1 MTVGTVAQDRTV
13 KLPVPESVLGVEGA
27 EDGGGNA
34 ALFGELMAQLVGD
47 EAKDQGT
54 PDEAAID
61 ELIAQASPEAL
72 PAAATQPTSGPL
84 QELLANALSAIVQ
97 DVKADVQ
104 LTTSADTNRSADVLQ
119 LAQLIANSAQAQD
132 GASGVAVPD
141 SEGKDMKGI
150 DTVLETWAD
159 GPYAVAAPT
168 TGAKDKRPM
177 EMAVVNAETH
187 FAPVVAA
194 ETEASIEMKAPA
206 IALPA
211 DVKRDGG
218 TALPKS
224 EAQPAVVVAVAA
236 TKTDAGPQ
244 QGFGDGKPDTG
255 SRDKPQAPVEVQAV
269 STEHKTTSVAVDAGA
284 QPGQPLPA
292 VKQLANEIARSAAGL
307 QPTDLHAVDAK
318 PGLSKLKV
326 LHIQLQPE
334 SLGSL
339 TVRMSLRAD
348 VLELHIDA
356 ARAETAEFIQRDREV
371 LSSLL
376 RAVGYTADDAQI
388 RVTHA
393 DPSVTAA
400 MSANG
405 DSGLGSSS
413 QSGAQAGSQTP
424 GERSSGSQERD
435 GNGGRRGQYE
445 HGAGSDREAQS
456 RRANEATG
464 IYL

>member
-27 EDGGGNA
+27 EEGKGNA

-61 ELIAQASPEAL
+61 ELMAQASPEGL
-72 PAAATQPTSGPL
+72 PAVATPADSGPL
-84 QELLANALSAIVQ
+84 QALLANALSTIVQ

-104 LTTSADTNRSADVLQ
+104 LTAAADTNRSADVLQ
-119 LAQLIANSAQAQD
+119 LAQLIAKNAQAQD
-132 GASGVAVPD
+132 GTASSVAMPAG
-141 SEGKDMKGI
+141 EGTDMKGI
-150 DTVLETWAD
+150 DAVLETWAD

-177 EMAVVNAETH
+177 DLAVVNVETH

-194 ETEASIEMKAPA
+194 EAEAAAELKAPV
-206 IALPA
+206 IALPS
-211 DVKRDGG
+211 DVKRDAAP
-218 TALPKS
+218 TLSKS
-224 EAQPAVVVAVAA
+224 EALPVAVAA
-236 TKTDAGPQ
+236 VAASTTDAGPQ
-244 QGFGDGKPDTG
+244 QGFGDGRSDPG
-255 SRDKPQAPVEVQAV
+255 PRDKSQVAPEVPTV
-269 STEHKTTSVAVDAGA
+269 SIEHKATSVAVDAGA
-284 QPGQPLPA
+284 QSGQVVPA
-292 VKQLANEIARSAAGL
+292 VKQLANEIARTVSGV
-307 QPTDLHAVDAK
+307 QPTGFQPVDVK
-318 PGLSKLKV
+318 PGMSKLKV
-326 LHIQLQPE
+326 MHIQLQPE

-339 TVRMSLRAD
+339 TVRMSLRD
-348 VLELHIDA
+348 DMLELHIDA
-356 ARAETAEFIQRDREV
+356 ARAETADLIQRDREV

-393 DPSVTAA
+393 DPSVTAT

-405 DSGLGSSS
+405 DSGMGSSSS
-413 QSGAQAGSQTP
+413 QSGSQAA

-435 GNGGRRGQYE
+435 GNGARREQNE
-445 HGAGSDREAQS
+445 QGARSDREAQS
-456 RRANEATG
+456 RRTSEASG

>member
-34 ALFGELMAQLVGD
+34 SLFGELMAQLVGE
-47 EAKDQGT
+47 EAKDQSPAG
-54 PDEAAID
+54 EAAID
-61 ELIAQASPEAL
+61 ELIAQASPEAQL
-72 PAAATQPTSGPL
+72 AVTAQASGPL
-84 QELLANALSAIVQ
+84 QELLANALSTIVQ
-97 DVKADVQ
+97 DVKADLQV
-104 LTTSADTNRSADVLQ
+104 TVAADASRSGDVLQ
-119 LAQLIANSAQAQD
+119 LAQLIAKSAQAQD
-132 GASGVAVPD
+132 GASGVAMPD
-141 SEGKDMKGI
+141 GDGKDMKGVEA
-150 DTVLETWAD
+150 VLEAWAD

-168 TGAKDKRPM
+168 TGAKEKRPM
-177 EMAVVNAETH
+177 DMAVVNVETH

-194 ETEASIEMKAPA
+194 DAEVSAELKGPT
-206 IALPA
+206 IALPS

-218 TALPKS
+218 AALPKT
-224 EAQPAVVVAVAA
+224 EPQPAAA
-236 TKTDAGPQ
+236 AALATAKSDTGSQ
-244 QGFGDGKPDTG
+244 QGFGDSRSDTG
-255 SRDKPQAPVEVQAV
+255 SRDQPQATQDVPTVA
-269 STEHKTTSVAVDAGA
+269 TEHKTAAVSVDAGA
-284 QPGQPLPA
+284 QSGQPVSA
-292 VKQLANEIARSAAGL
+292 VKQLASEIARSVAGV
-307 QPTDLHAVDAK
+307 QPTGLHPLDVK

-348 VLELHIDA
+348 MLELHIDA
-356 ARAETAEFIQRDREV
+356 ARAETADLIQRDREV

-388 RVTHA
+388 RITHA
-393 DPSVTAA
+393 DPSVTATMA
-400 MSANG
+400 ANG
-405 DSGLGSSS
+405 DSGMGSSS

-435 GNGGRRGQYE
+435 GNGGRREQND
-445 HGAGSDREAQS
+445 HGARSDREAQS
-456 RRANEATG
+456 RGAKEASG

>member
-34 ALFGELMAQLVGD
+34 SLFGELMAQLVGD

-54 PDEAAID
+54 SDEAAID
-61 ELIAQASPEAL
+61 ELIAQASLEAL
-72 PAAATQPTSGPL
+72 PADVTPPDSGPL
-84 QELLANALSAIVQ
+84 QALLANALSTIVQ

-104 LTTSADTNRSADVLQ
+104 LTVAADSNRSADVLQ
-119 LAQLIANSAQAQD
+119 LAQLIAKNAQAQD
-132 GASGVAVPD
+132 GTSGVVMPD
-141 SEGKDMKGI
+141 GEGKDMMGI

-177 EMAVVNAETH
+177 DLAVVNVETH
-187 FAPVVAA
+187 FAPVVADA
-194 ETEASIEMKAPA
+194 EVPAELKAPV
-206 IALPA
+206 IALPS
-211 DVKRDGG
+211 DVKRDGPA
-218 TALPKS
+218 TLPKS
-224 EAQPAVVVAVAA
+224 ETLPTAVVAVAA
-236 TKTDAGPQ
+236 SKTDSGPQ
-244 QGFGDGKPDTG
+244 QGFGDGKSDTG
-255 SRDKPQAPVEVQAV
+255 SRDKSQATPEVPTV
-269 STEHKTTSVAVDAGA
+269 STEHKATSVTVDAGA
-284 QPGQPLPA
+284 QPGQPVPA
-292 VKQLANEIARSAAGL
+292 VKQLANEIARTAAGIQPAGL
-307 QPTDLHAVDAK
+307 QPVDVK
-318 PGLSKLKV
+318 PGMSKLKV
-326 LHIQLQPE
+326 MHIQLQPE

-339 TVRMSLRAD
+339 TVRMSLRD
-348 VLELHIDA
+348 DMLELHIDA
-356 ARAETAEFIQRDREV
+356 ARAETADLIQRDREV

-435 GNGGRRGQYE
+435 GNGGRRGQNE